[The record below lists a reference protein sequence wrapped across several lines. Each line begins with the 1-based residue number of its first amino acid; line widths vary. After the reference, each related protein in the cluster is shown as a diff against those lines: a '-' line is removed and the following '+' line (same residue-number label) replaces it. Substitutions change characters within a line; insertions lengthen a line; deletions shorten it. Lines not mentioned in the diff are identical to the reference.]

1 MFVLKKLA
9 WYSHSFVAIILI
21 NCLLILITV
30 LMLKVIFPFAID
42 AENHK
47 EAFDSLTGGILVVY
61 IGYGVVLECREH
73 LLEIY
78 GLYPKYKNEFQEQID
93 KICSDFGVLYLVLG
107 LLGETIVQ
115 SLVISDEIIN
125 TSGIENYVIW
135 FFCFVMLV
143 TIGVILRHIYRI
155 LQIFFNKN
163 TI

>member
-1 MFVLKKLA
+1 MYILKRLA
-9 WYSHSFVAIILI
+9 WHTHGSIAIIFI

-30 LMLKVIFPFAID
+30 LMLKVILPYAMD

-47 EAFDSLTGGILVVY
+47 EAFESLTGGILVVY

-73 LLEIY
+73 LMEIY
-78 GLYPKYKNEFQEQID
+78 GLYPEYKTAFQEHLD

-115 SLVISDEIIN
+115 SLIISDEIIN

-135 FFCFVMLV
+135 FFCFVMFV
-143 TIGVILRHIYRI
+143 TMGVICKHIYRI
-155 LQIFFNKN
+155 VEIYFYK
-163 TI
+163 TKS